1 MRRSSRPAFSLIE
14 LLVVIAI
21 IGILVGLLLP
31 AVQKV
36 REAANR
42 TKCSNNLKQ
51 IGIALHNY
59 QTQFGSFPPA
69 GEYPVGATSP
79 DTYSVHARL
88 LPFLEQTAVYQ
99 LVDLTVP
106 AISQPAVVM
115 QRIAPYLCPNELNDV
130 ARNSTPVR
138 YPLNY
143 AANFGTWLVYDP
155 NTGRSGNGAIPL
167 NRNLLITEF
176 TDGLSNTIGFA
187 KVKAYGNYIL
197 NQGVPSAVGAPPPSS
212 PDAMLALAAGG
223 SLKSTVSH
231 TGWTEGQAFQT
242 GFTFVFTPNTTV
254 LFTDA
259 TGKKWDVDYVSS
271 RDGSSTTQYS
281 YDALTARSYHSGI
294 VNVLLMDGAVR
305 PVANQI
311 DLATWRAL
319 GTRNG
324 GEIVGDY

>member
-1 MRRSSRPAFSLIE
+1 MRRCARQSAFTLIE

-21 IGILVGLLLP
+21 IGTLVGLLLP

-59 QTQFGSFPPA
+59 QTQFNSFPPA

-106 AISQPAVVM
+106 AISQPNVVM

-130 ARNSTPVR
+130 ARKSTPVR

-143 AANFGTWLVYDP
+143 AANFGTWMVYDP
-155 NTGRSGNGAIPL
+155 NTGRGGNGAIPL
-167 NRNLLITEF
+167 NRNLLTTEF

-187 KVKAYGNYIL
+187 EVKAYGNFML
-197 NQGVPSAVGAPPPSS
+197 NQGVPGTMNAPIPNS
-212 PDAMLALAAGG
+212 PADVLALGGTFRAAI
-223 SLKSTVSH
+223 TH

-242 GFTFVFTPNTTV
+242 GFTFVLTPNTAV
-254 LFTDA
+254 MFTDG
-259 TGKKWDVDYVSS
+259 TGKQWDVDYLSS

-281 YDALTARSYHSGI
+281 YDALTARSYHPGI

-311 DLATWRAL
+311 DLKTWRAL

-324 GEIVGDY
+324 GEVVGDY